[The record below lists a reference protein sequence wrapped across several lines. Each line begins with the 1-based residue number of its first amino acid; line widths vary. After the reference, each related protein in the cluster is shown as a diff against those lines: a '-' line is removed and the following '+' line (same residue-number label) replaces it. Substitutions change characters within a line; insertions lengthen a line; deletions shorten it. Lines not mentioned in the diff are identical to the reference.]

1 MCERTIKLLWLII
14 TLGATSYFAWHLPP
28 LSPFHYWQLYN
39 FPKLLFYLFNW
50 FQIEKNRKKVFTQ
63 SNTAYKILILCFNT
77 FTDTS
82 PFCIVQLLTC
92 VQQTSLFI
100 LKFTLSAFLWWKLSD
115 LVKNI
120 LLYRPNLLELVTL
133 WSTPLRIFSCF
144 QNCYQISSLQICL
157 FLTFFFFCIAICT
170 QGKALNTYM
179 YVCV

>member
-1 MCERTIKLLWLII
+1 MCVCVCVCVCVKGQLNFSGWSSLWPLPVIS
-14 TLGATSYFAWHLPP
+14 LGIYLPP
-28 LSPFHYWQLYN
+28 FIIDSCII
-39 FPKLLFYLFNW
+39 FPNFYLFNW
-50 FQIEKNRKKVFTQ
+50 FQIEKSRKKVFTQ

-100 LKFTLSAFLWWKLSD
+100 LKFTLSAFLWWKLSH

-133 WSTPLRIFSCF
+133 WSTPP
-144 QNCYQISSLQICL
+144 QI
-157 FLTFFFFCIAICT
+157 FFCF
-170 QGKALNTYM
+170 
-179 YVCV
+179 